1 MEMIRF
7 SNSLNTQSYGY
18 YSNVNRNTENATQG
32 NKPNL
37 TAVSGTDIKQNGVGE
52 VQNEPCQTCANR
64 KYVDGSNDPGVS
76 FKSPAHI
83 SPQAAMSSVTA
94 HEYEHVQNRRA
105 EAQREGKE
113 IVSQNVNISTSV
125 CPECGRV
132 YVSGGK
138 TTTVTASK
146 AEPIDKGAFFD
157 QYA

>member
-1 MEMIRF
+1 MIHF
-7 SNSLNTQSYGY
+7 SNFLNTRSYGY
-18 YSNVNRNTENATQG
+18 YSNVNRKTEDASKG
-32 NKPNL
+32 NKTNL
-37 TAVSGTDIKQNGVGE
+37 PVTSEAAIKQKE
-52 VQNEPCQTCANR
+52 VETVRNEPCQTCAKR

-76 FKSPAHI
+76 FKAPAHI
-83 SPQAAMSSVTA
+83 SPQAAMSSVLA

-132 YVSGGK
+132 YVSGGT
-138 TTTVTASK
+138 TTTVIAGKT
-146 AEPIDKGAFFD
+146 ETVDKGAFFD